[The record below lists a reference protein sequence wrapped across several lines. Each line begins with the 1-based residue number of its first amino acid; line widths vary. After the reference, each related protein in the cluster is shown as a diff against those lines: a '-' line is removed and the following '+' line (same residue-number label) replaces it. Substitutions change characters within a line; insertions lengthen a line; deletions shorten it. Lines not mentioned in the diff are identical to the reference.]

1 MTLPIFD
8 TEGDVPELFRPAY
21 EERGGKWHPKVA
33 AELELERGKRTTLL
47 DEKKKEED
55 RRKAAEDAAAEA
67 KRLLDAK
74 NAGVPEAELQRL
86 RDEDAAKRAAEL
98 TPLSAELAAVKA
110 ENRKLKLTDKV
121 RSFAIGAGVMG
132 DRIDDAMLFLDARA
146 DLGDKDG
153 IVWKD
158 KEGNVT
164 TQTADQFFA
173 AFKIEKP
180 YLFEFEGG
188 SGSGTGPSRKTATP
202 PARTTDTKETK
213 RHVVAGAF

>member
-8 TEGDVPELFRPAY
+8 TEADVPELFRPAY

-47 DEKKKEED
+47 DEKKEEERK
-55 RRKAAEDAAAEA
+55 RREAEGAAAEA
-67 KRLLDAK
+67 KRQLDAK

-98 TPLSAELAAVKA
+98 TPLSTENAALKA

-121 RSFAIGAGVMG
+121 RSLAIGAGVMG

-146 DLGDKDG
+146 DLGDEGG

-158 KEGNVT
+158 KDGKVT
-164 TQTADQFFA
+164 NKTPEQFFA
-173 AFKIEKP
+173 DFKIEKP

-188 SGSGTGPSRKTATP
+188 SGSGTGPSRRSVATS
-202 PARTTDTKETK
+202 ARTNDTRETK
-213 RHVVAGAF
+213 RNVVAGAF